1 MLGEEWKTTGFCCL
15 RVLLSELAHLQEM
28 LLERVADTELNLVKA
43 KKKKSF
49 KEQITSK
56 GSQYAGLWTSSETK
70 ILGLRLRIG
79 ITNLVK
85 EEDVGHMN

>member
-1 MLGEEWKTTGFCCL
+1 MLPKGLTFWASSSARNVAWKGSWY
-15 RVLLSELAHLQEM
+15 RVESG
-28 LLERVADTELNLVKA
+28 KS